1 MLGAERGSDLPSV
14 LVLSAPGAAVNFQ
27 GDTRHQD
34 DDVGN
39 LQGAEAARCRFGVCE
54 QFSFRSY
61 YKGMVSSANFTT
73 ELRSRGRMTIA

>member
-1 MLGAERGSDLPSV
+1 MLGGELGSDLPSL

-39 LQGAEAARCRFGVCE
+39 LQGAEAAMPARC
-54 QFSFRSY
+54 
-61 YKGMVSSANFTT
+61 
-73 ELRSRGRMTIA
+73 LRAILLPVLL